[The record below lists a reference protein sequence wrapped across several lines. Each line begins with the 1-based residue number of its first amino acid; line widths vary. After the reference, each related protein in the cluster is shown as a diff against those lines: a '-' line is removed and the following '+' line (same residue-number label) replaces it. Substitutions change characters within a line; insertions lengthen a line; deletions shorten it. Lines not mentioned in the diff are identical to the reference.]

1 MVKKKTAGASDGATG
16 SSPLHCGGVQAI
28 QCVGFGRKKVWPA
41 KDAAE
46 SRLRDS
52 LSSSYVEHHL
62 ALDELRDVH
71 PDSFID
77 VNSPEKSD
85 GLSSEEAKKRL
96 LDGGANVLAPP
107 KRISNLKLFA
117 KQFLYKF
124 WLLLMGAALCT
135 IFAYLIHLYH
145 GTDELLNL
153 YCAFI
158 LIVIVVVMSFMSFWQ
173 ERKAIQVLYDLA
185 LHMPSNCSV
194 IRDCEE
200 KSLQADKLVVG
211 DVIIIRSG
219 QQVPADIR
227 ILQSNGVKIEA
238 SAITGEPQPVDY
250 THEPAAAHI
259 SLFDARN
266 VALRGCY
273 CTEGE
278 AVGLVI
284 RTGKYTMLGNF
295 THLQS
300 TVKLTET
307 LLQKE
312 IAKFVQFISIIA
324 LSMGVIFFLIGC
336 IVTKTSGDVN
346 LPNGH
351 YRPQIGQKEC
361 VHQELD
367 VIDEL
372 GAATVIAADKTGTL
386 TQNLM
391 ILTDMWYN
399 RRYFS
404 VHGELKQA
412 HIKMLKHS
420 AQRKELEKPLPEL
433 LSVMCMCNKAHF
445 ERTRRSLRRVSTQ
458 RALERE
464 LREFKIASRQTKTF
478 TVVNQSGHESVCVPS
493 NNNLSQM
500 EASMTGD
507 GQIDDPERWPTPRK
521 RTNDL
526 IGSPSEVALLR
537 YVEIVASV
545 EGIRNRYKICVEIP
559 FNSVRRWQLV
569 VVRCLANISGQS
581 QPKDTKTGLK
591 FGEFLTPSS
600 SFERSFDEKAAKKE
614 ADMAGESEFVVMI
627 KGAPEVIL
635 SRCSEVA
642 MADGLQLI
650 TEEFRNECQIAWDH
664 FGSEGRRVFAFA
676 KKSFRASQDT
686 KFTAQSDNYPQEGLT
701 FLGMAAIMDPPRNET
716 AAAIQQCK
724 DAGIKVF
731 MITGD
736 HPTAASAVASQIGL
750 FGQQNDTVKSRGNHQ
765 VKLSLDLSTKV
776 DWAIV
781 LGESLAQMSPGEWD
795 RLLAHRYIVFA
806 RTTPEQKLLIV
817 EECQR
822 RGETV
827 AVTGGGVND
836 APALAKANIGIAMG
850 VNGSDIARRAADIV
864 LTDDNFASIVKG
876 IEEGRLLFDNLRLSI
891 AYTLAHLWPEVC
903 PIILNFTLGMPLGLE
918 PLQILSIDLA
928 SELPPAVSLAY
939 ESPERDIMKIPP
951 RNRNAELVSSRLL
964 LYSYLFSGTFITF
977 GCIGSYLS
985 VYWCNNIPLMDLL
998 YTSEHHWHWESA
1010 NLTTS
1015 NGLVFSAPEQVRVR
1029 RQAAAAWQVTLV
1041 MSQVFHLYMCTTRR
1055 ISIFQHGI
1063 TNLVSVF
1070 AIIIEIL
1077 LLNLFVYT
1085 PAFQYLMNIQSPPSF
1100 IWLFAPVVGLYLLI
1114 FNESRKYFI
1123 RNHPNSRIRV
1133 NCVSKAKIDT
1143 EKPLQTLRRSWPAAV
1158 GPKTQLAGTQLT
1170 APPRENLL
1178 KILILELVTIN
1189 EFINFRSEIFV
1200 RPSAFGKPIFAW
1212 SDHQFPMNAI
1222 GRRIAGLS
1230 GAAAVAMAAF
1240 SAHRVLMDPSI
1251 DERRKKAVDNAN
1263 KHHFLHTLA
1272 ILFAPHSRYPL
1283 LTVALFTS
1291 GILMFCGSCY
1301 AYGIWNN
1308 DKIRTIS
1315 PLGGLMFIL
1324 GWLSFAL

>member
-135 IFAYLIHLYH
+135 IFAYFIHLYH

-185 LHMPSNCSV
+185 LHMPSNISAILTFKLIHSPFFYCSV

-336 IVTKTSGDVN
+336 IVTKVANVPQG
-346 LPNGH
+346 LPAMLISQMAIIARRLAKKN
-351 YRPQIGQKEC
+351 
-361 VHQELD
+361 LD

-404 VHGELKQA
+404 GGPCELNKT

-537 YVEIVASV
+537 YVEVVASV

-581 QPKDTKTGLK
+581 QPKDTIKTGLK

-614 ADMAGESEFVVMI
+614 ADTAGESEFVVMI

-686 KFTAQSDNYPQEGLT
+686 KFTAQSDNYPQEGLI

-964 LYSYLFSGTFITF
+964 LYSYLFSGTFITL
-977 GCIGSYLS
+977 GCIGSYNRRYFS
-985 VYWCNNIPLMDLL
+985 VHGELKQAHIKMLK
-998 YTSEHHWHWESA
+998 HSA
-1010 NLTTS
+1010 
-1015 NGLVFSAPEQVRVR
+1015 Q
-1029 RQAAAAWQVTLV
+1029 
-1041 MSQVFHLYMCTTRR
+1041 
-1055 ISIFQHGI
+1055 
-1063 TNLVSVF
+1063 
-1070 AIIIEIL
+1070 
-1077 LLNLFVYT
+1077 
-1085 PAFQYLMNIQSPPSF
+1085 
-1100 IWLFAPVVGLYLLI
+1100 
-1114 FNESRKYFI
+1114 RKEL
-1123 RNHPNSRIRV
+1123 
-1133 NCVSKAKIDT
+1133 
-1143 EKPLQTLRRSWPAAV
+1143 EKPLPELLSVMCMCNKAHFERTRRSLRRVSTQRALERELREFKIASRQT
-1158 GPKTQLAGTQLT
+1158 KT
-1170 APPRENLL
+1170 
-1178 KILILELVTIN
+1178 
-1189 EFINFRSEIFV
+1189 F
-1200 RPSAFGKPIFAW
+1200 
-1212 SDHQFPMNAI
+1212 
-1222 GRRIAGLS
+1222 
-1230 GAAAVAMAAF
+1230 
-1240 SAHRVLMDPSI
+1240 
-1251 DERRKKAVDNAN
+1251 
-1263 KHHFLHTLA
+1263 
-1272 ILFAPHSRYPL
+1272 
-1283 LTVALFTS
+1283 TVV
-1291 GILMFCGSCY
+1291 
-1301 AYGIWNN
+1301 
-1308 DKIRTIS
+1308 
-1315 PLGGLMFIL
+1315 
-1324 GWLSFAL
+1324 